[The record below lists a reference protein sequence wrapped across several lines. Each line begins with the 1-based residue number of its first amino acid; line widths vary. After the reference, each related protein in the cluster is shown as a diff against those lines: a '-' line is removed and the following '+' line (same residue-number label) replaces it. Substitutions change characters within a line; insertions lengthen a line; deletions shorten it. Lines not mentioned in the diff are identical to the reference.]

1 MTHRVALIGRRGSIL
16 REEAQL
22 MSLSSAGFSRL
33 LERYF
38 RLLLV
43 IPILALVAMMLTT
56 VADVFMRYVFNAPIR
71 GSYDTVEICLLV
83 SIYFALPAV
92 ILEGHQI
99 VIDLIDGL
107 VPARLV
113 KVMKSVA
120 AIAAVVVLCFI
131 FWSMLKPARDAYD
144 FGDMKL
150 ELNFPVWIIWVM
162 ALFGLFNSI
171 IAAIAVLFGAGTP
184 DTGSVEAEGAL

>member
-1 MTHRVALIGRRGSIL
+1 
-16 REEAQL
+16 
-22 MSLSSAGFSRL
+22 MSVSSAEFSRL

-43 IPILALVAMMLTT
+43 IPILALVAMMLIT

-71 GSYDTVEICLLV
+71 GVYDTIEISLLI

-99 VIDLIDGL
+99 VIDLIDGI
-107 VPARLV
+107 VPERLV
-113 KVMKSVA
+113 RVMKSVA
-120 AIAAVVVLCFI
+120 AIAAVVVLCFM
-131 FWSMLKPARDAYD
+131 FWSMLKPARNAYD
-144 FGDMKL
+144 FGDIKL
-150 ELNFPVWIIWVM
+150 ELNFPVWIIWTF

-171 IAAIAVLFGAGTP
+171 IAAIAVLFG
-184 DTGSVEAEGAL
+184 TGSADGGSLDSEGAL